1 MTSSSS
7 SQLLLGFGR
16 TGHGV
21 TQSFPHA
28 IPTSALRSDLFGW
41 NAVEAPLFANFDGKE
56 IPVPGKVAIVRD
68 DLGVVLGVPSKK
80 YGIHQYQDSL
90 VTGVE
95 RILGGGLAVG
105 AAGLTGYGRRAW
117 VQVSLQDTVTTAEG
131 VEFLPNIIAYGSHDS
146 TLNTGY
152 KRSAL
157 NMICNNMI
165 GAMLRD
171 KTSEAHGMREFKI
184 RHTVNSGLRL
194 ESAQQALAILADTE
208 DEFSKN
214 IRELCA
220 IEVTV
225 RDFAKFLE
233 TYVPIAPD
241 AVKGKGLTMSEGKR
255 ETLTEMYNS
264 DPRCSPW
271 KGTAWGV
278 VQTVNT
284 YERWTAIVRGADRD
298 ERNQDRDLSDHWDK
312 LDTNTLQVLE
322 RALLGV

>member
-1 MTSSSS
+1 MNNS

-21 TQSFPHA
+21 TASFPHA
-28 IPTSALRSDLFGW
+28 IPTEVLRTDLFGW
-41 NAVEAPLFANFDGKE
+41 NAVEAPLFASFDGKE
-56 IPVPGKVAIVRD
+56 IEVPGKVAIVRD

-95 RILGGGLAVG
+95 KILGGGLAVG

-131 VEFLPNIIAYGSHDS
+131 VEFLPNLIAYGSHDS

-165 GAMLRD
+165 GKMLKDRNGLF
-171 KTSEAHGMREFKI
+171 SEVKI

-194 ESAQQALAILADTE
+194 ESAQQALGILAETE
-208 DEFSKN
+208 DEFSRA

-220 IEVTV
+220 IEVTAS
-225 RDFAKFLE
+225 DFHRFVE
-233 TYVPIAPD
+233 TLVPIAPD
-241 AVKGKGLTMSEGKR
+241 AVKGKGLTMAEGKR
-255 ETLTEMYNS
+255 ETLTEMYRT
-264 DPRCSPW
+264 DPRCAPW
-271 KGTAWGV
+271 QGTAWGV

-284 YERWTAIVRGADRD
+284 YERWTAIVRGTDRD

-312 LDTNTLQVLE
+312 LDTNTVETLDRV
-322 RALLGV
+322 LLGV